1 MVKGFSNRSRK
12 ARMMSEMKDENDLP
26 LFGEWQTEEYQPPI
40 AVDGKVPASRRNTV
54 VLMCLQTLI
63 EFLGGWRRV
72 WQSFREH
79 EIATSGKLLETTK
92 FSL

>member
-40 AVDGKVPASRRNTV
+40 AVDGKVGALFWYHP
-54 VLMCLQTLI
+54 
-63 EFLGGWRRV
+63 E
-72 WQSFREH
+72 
-79 EIATSGKLLETTK
+79 KP
-92 FSL
+92 